1 MRFSSLS
8 KNTLR
13 ALTALI
19 MAAVYVPLAL
29 VIMNSF
35 NAATS
40 SSFPVQEFSTKW
52 WVAAWHNEGVRE
64 ALWTS
69 VKVAFWATL
78 IALILG
84 SMVAFALSRYRFFGR
99 NTVNLLVVLPI
110 ALPGIVTGVA
120 FSNTFKNVF
129 EPLGINLGLFSIIV
143 GHATFCIVMVF
154 NNVQARLGQMNRG
167 LEEAAMDMGA
177 NVFRTFFQVTFP
189 GFRAAFVAGALLAFA
204 LSFDEVVVTTFTA
217 APGTETLPI
226 WIYNNM
232 ARPNQAP
239 VVNVIAAVLIV
250 VSMIPVYLS
259 QRLTGA
265 DQLERKAAKQKKA
278 A

>member
-13 ALTALI
+13 IMTVVI
-19 MAAVYVPLAL
+19 MAAVYVPLLL
-29 VIMNSF
+29 VVMNSF
-35 NAATS
+35 NASTTS
-40 SSFPVQEFSTKW
+40 AFPVQEFSTKW
-52 WVAAWHNEGVRE
+52 WVAAWENQGARA

-69 VKVAFWATL
+69 IKVACAATA
-78 IALILG
+78 IALVLG

-99 NTVNLLVVLPI
+99 NTINLLVVLPI

-129 EPLGINLGLFSIIV
+129 DPLGIHLGLFSIIV

-154 NNVQARLGQMNRG
+154 NNVQARLGHMNRG

-189 GFRAAFVAGALLAFA
+189 GFRAAFVAGGLLAFA

-239 VVNVIAAVLIV
+239 VVNVIAAVLIIL
-250 VSMIPVYLS
+250 SIIPVYLS
-259 QRLTGA
+259 QRLTG
-265 DQLERKAAKQKKA
+265 DDRLEKKK
-278 A
+278 